1 MNHPS
6 HEELVDFLDGELA
19 VSRQA
24 EVARHIEGCG
34 ECSAIVASWRDVQI
48 ELPSW
53 KLGERPAV
61 PFSNRRAGV
70 RQTLGQVAA
79 AAVLLA
85 VGFGLARM
93 TAPSPDLA
101 QMRADLASQLGSELR
116 NELHADLL
124 HYAAAQ
130 SAEQQ
135 AIVQA
140 VQDLDTRWLADFG
153 GLRRDIETVAVRTQ
167 EEFARLS
174 SSAP

>member
-24 EVARHIEGCG
+24 EVARHVEGCG

-61 PFSNRRAGV
+61 PISNRRGHV
-70 RQTLGQVAA
+70 RQYLRQVAA

-85 VGFGLARM
+85 VGFGLARV
-93 TAPSPDLA
+93 TAPDLA
-101 QMRADLASQLGSELR
+101 QVRTDLAQQLGSELR
-116 NELHADLL
+116 NEFQSDLL

-130 SAEQQ
+130 SVEQQ